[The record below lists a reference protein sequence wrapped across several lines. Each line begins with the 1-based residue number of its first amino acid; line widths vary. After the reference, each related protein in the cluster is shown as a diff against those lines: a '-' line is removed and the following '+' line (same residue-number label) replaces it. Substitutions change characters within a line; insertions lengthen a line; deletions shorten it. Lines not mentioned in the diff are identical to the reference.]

1 MFWVVSVQVEFL
13 TVIILRLRVRTEV
26 FVEDQVIYLHIGEFS
41 VLHRALHLYTS
52 AAFRHNGS
60 FLPINKHYTF
70 SEGKKIWEI
79 SVNSDNNQQLDIL
92 CFPGD

>member
-1 MFWVVSVQVEFL
+1 MSVQVEVL

-26 FVEDQVIYLHIGEFS
+26 FVEDQVIYLHMGS
-41 VLHRALHLYTS
+41 LHRALHLYTS
-52 AAFRHNGS
+52 AAFRHNGP

-79 SVNSDNNQQLDIL
+79 SVNSNNNQQLDIL

>member
-1 MFWVVSVQVEFL
+1 MSVQVEFL

-26 FVEDQVIYLHIGEFS
+26 FVEDQVIYLHMGS
-41 VLHRALHLYTS
+41 LHRALHLYTS
-52 AAFRHNGS
+52 TAFRHNGS